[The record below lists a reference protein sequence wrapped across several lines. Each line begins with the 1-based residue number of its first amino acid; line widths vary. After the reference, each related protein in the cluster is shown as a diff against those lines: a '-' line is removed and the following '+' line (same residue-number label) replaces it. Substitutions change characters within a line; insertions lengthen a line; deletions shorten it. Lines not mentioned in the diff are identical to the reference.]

1 MKRYFSLCL
10 AALLVSVAALA
21 AAAPG
26 GRPSPVAVEVLL
38 GGAKAHSDPQGLA
51 DRVLELVKGARS
63 RIWMLAYSL
72 SDEELVEALTEQ
84 AAAEGMD
91 LRILVDR
98 DRYSDLAGDEKDSH
112 RVGRL
117 EDLRKAGKLATLAPA
132 GPEGEGRLHSKVLM
146 IDDRIIIGGSKNWSL
161 LRSYAKW
168 NDVVILHDAKG
179 AVVSEFLRAF
189 AAMAAKAGFGPV
201 SRFRPSKEPLPDDLA
216 VGRALMLFAAP
227 GTQGEAIRAQLHGL
241 VSKARRRIKLA
252 MFSLNDI
259 DLLRAVSGRLRRGQV
274 EVEIVIDRHQHANLA
289 RRTDGEAKALRDLIS
304 ILEQAGHLRVSG
316 AGPQLHHKLSIVDD
330 TVITGSANWT
340 KAAWRKNHE
349 AVVML
354 MPERGDDEPAWLQ
367 SYLERH
373 RVLWESAGE

>member
-1 MKRYFSLCL
+1 MCL
-10 AALLVSVAALA
+10 AALLVTVTGVAI
-21 AAAPG
+21 AAPRG
-26 GRPSPVAVEVLL
+26 VAPSPVAVEVLL

-72 SDEELVEALTEQ
+72 SDGELVAALSDQ
-84 AAAEGMD
+84 AAREGMD

-98 DRYSDLAGDEKDSH
+98 DRYSDLVGDEKGSD

-117 EDLRKAGKLATLAPA
+117 ENLRKAGKLATLAPM

-179 AVVSEFLRAF
+179 ALVSEFRRCF
-189 AAMAAKAGFGPV
+189 AAMAASAGFGPV
-201 SRFRPSKEPLPDDLA
+201 SRFRPDKQPLPADLPVA
-216 VGRALMLFAAP
+216 RALMLFAAP
-227 GTQGEAIRAQLHGL
+227 GRQGEAIRAQLHGL

-259 DLLRAVSGRLRRGQV
+259 DLLRAVVGRLRRGRL
-274 EVEIVIDRHQHANLA
+274 EVEIVLDRHQHANLA
-289 RRTDGEAKALRDLIS
+289 HRKDGEAKALRDLIS
-304 ILEQAGHLRVSG
+304 ALEQGGHLRLSG
-316 AGPQLHHKLSIVDD
+316 AGPQLHHKLAVVDD

-354 MPERGDDEPAWLQ
+354 SPERGAAEPAWLQ
-367 SYLERH
+367 TYLERH
-373 RVLWESAGE
+373 GVLWDRAAE